1 MQAIRN
7 VYYFY
12 RDGFARMGRLGR
24 LLWAIVI
31 VKLVI
36 MFLVLKVFFFE
47 NYMSAN
53 FDTREQKAEYVIQA
67 LTGQKE

>member
-12 RDGFARMGRLGR
+12 RDGVARMGRLGK
-24 LLWAIVI
+24 LLWTIVI

-36 MFLVLKVFFFE
+36 MFVVLKVFFFE

-53 FDTREQKAEYVIQA
+53 FDTQEQKTEYVIQA
-67 LTGQKE
+67 LTGKK

>member
-7 VYYFY
+7 VYCFY

-36 MFLVLKVFFFE
+36 MFVVLKVFFFE

-53 FDTREQKAEYVIQA
+53 FDTQEQKTEYVIQA
-67 LTGQKE
+67 LTGKK